1 MRIAQGFTDEQD
13 NSFTPI
19 KKKTKRVSWEDEVQA
34 SEKLEME
41 EKDDQPK
48 KRERSR
54 SQDSQEEEEDGSKED
69 LRRRPKEKSEKR
81 RKSEYK
87 KMRKRDNSQDSQEDE
102 DENET
107 EEEMT
112 IEERKIYEER
122 VRENLRKIKKKPITQ
137 REVVHGRNNVS
148 IFKQILHFI
157 RDSVSN

>member
-1 MRIAQGFTDEQD
+1 MITVPHQVDRLSVLTYLSSLYHALEGEQ
-13 NSFTPI
+13 PE
-19 KKKTKRVSWEDEVQA
+19 KETKGEQWEPPR
-34 SEKLEME
+34 
-41 EKDDQPK
+41 DQSK
-48 KRERSR
+48 
-54 SQDSQEEEEDGSKED
+54 EEEDGSKED
-69 LRRRPKEKSEKR
+69 LRRRQKEKSEKR